1 MRGSCLCGSVK
12 FEISGDLPG
21 IYQCHCSLCRKE
33 GGSAANA
40 SVVIDAANVSWIA
53 GRELISSYVRPT
65 GFRTDFCSR
74 CGSPVPHPLRTTAYY
89 WVPVGLFDDEA
100 DLKVVAHVFTDSKAS
115 WDMISPHGRRFE
127 AAPEL
132 AEFMALMRPGRDEK

>member
-1 MRGSCLCGSVK
+1 MRGSCLCGSVE

-33 GGSAANA
+33 GGSASNA
-40 SVVIDAANVSWIA
+40 AVVVDAANVSWTA

-74 CGSPVPHPLRTTAYY
+74 CGSPVPHPLRTTSYY

-100 DLKVVAHVFTDSKAS
+100 KLNVEAHVFTDSKAS
-115 WDMISPHGRRFE
+115 WDVISPHGRRFE
-127 AAPEL
+127 AAPEP
-132 AEFMALMRPGRDEK
+132 AEFMELMRPGRVKR